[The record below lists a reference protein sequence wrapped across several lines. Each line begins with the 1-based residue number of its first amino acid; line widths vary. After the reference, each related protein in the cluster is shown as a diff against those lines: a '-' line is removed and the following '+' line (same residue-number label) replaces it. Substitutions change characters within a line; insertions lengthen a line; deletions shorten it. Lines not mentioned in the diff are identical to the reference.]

1 VKRKILAILV
11 CLSVVPSGAYAVDW
25 ALNSTLSETVEAN
38 NNPFLQAVAAGTF
51 SSYSTIIANATA
63 RTPTSTFNFLGDVSY
78 RKYWGPGIETPGAQS
93 ESLSG
98 GFRMH
103 YETKEKYSADR
114 EYVDAGWHR
123 QSTAFALLG
132 ELGIVTNARGFID
145 KTNVGAGIDRAISAL
160 DVVSLSGRANYTSY
174 DPGTGGTPFVDAS
187 GDVSWRHRVNSIT
200 TLSAS
205 SDVESEHFDNAL
217 NTDILILRENA
228 GLEATLSPQLSFNGT
243 AGVAYVQTS
252 NGTPALTSLSPGA
265 NASSSGSIVGF
276 ITNMAL
282 IYKMFPDTTLT
293 LTGVK
298 SIAPS
303 TVGSL
308 IELTTIGAGL
318 SHRVNSR
325 ETLSFGANASQT
337 TSSGV
342 ESDFLSA
349 SATYGYQLTPEWT
362 AQLSYRYLHRLATSG
377 TTSGFAFDP
386 ITGLPISVA
395 SGTPAASSNS
405 IMVVVSRS
413 VSILP
418 DGN

>member
-1 VKRKILAILV
+1 LV

-25 ALNSTLSETVEAN
+25 SLNSTLSESVEAN
-38 NNPFLQAVAAGTF
+38 DNPFLRAVAAGTF

-63 RTPTSTFNFLGDVSY
+63 RTPTSMFNFLGDVSY

-103 YETKEKYSADR
+103 YETREKYRTDK
-114 EYVDAGWHR
+114 EYLDAGWHR
-123 QSTAFALLG
+123 QSLAFALLG
-132 ELGIVTNARGFID
+132 ELGVVTNTRGFLD
-145 KTNVGAGIDRAISAL
+145 TTNVGGGIDRSISAL
-160 DVVSLSGRANYTSY
+160 DAVSLSGRASYTSY
-174 DPGTGGTPFVDAS
+174 DPGTAGTPFVDAS
-187 GDVSWRHRVNSIT
+187 GDAIWRHRVNSIA

-228 GLEATLSPQLSFNGT
+228 GLQATLSPRLSFNGT

-252 NGTPALTSLSPGA
+252 NGTPALTLLSPG
-265 NASSSGSIVGF
+265 ASSSGSSVGF

-282 IYKMFPDTTLT
+282 TYKIFRDTTLT

-298 SIAPS
+298 TIAPS
-303 TVGSL
+303 LVGSL
-308 IELTTIGAGL
+308 IDSTSVGAGL
-318 SHRVNSR
+318 SHTVNSR
-325 ETLSFGANASQT
+325 TTLSFATSASRVI
-337 TSSGV
+337 SSGT

-349 SATYGYQLTPEWT
+349 SVTYGYQLTREWT

-377 TTSGFAFDP
+377 TTASGFVFDP
-386 ITGLPISVA
+386 ITGLPIPVA
-395 SGTPAASSNS
+395 SGLPPANSNS
-405 IMVVVSRS
+405 IMLVVSRS
-413 VSILP
+413 VNILP